1 MKFNIDLPFFPGL
14 YESYLYSSDDA
25 YFAIK
30 DELDYY
36 HWDYCSEWGP
46 GEPEE
51 KQFYEQ
57 LTEDDLDFNFTDYS
71 KDIVDAFVDVW
82 KSHAPEIVLSIG
94 EYHMWSPR
102 MYNFD
107 TDHIYADIELRDDW
121 KDVMRGFMTEN
132 TDWLRDRIKKDW
144 TSYDGFMSFMSNVL
158 EEWDSYLFEE
168 EDERYI
174 ATMLGYM
181 MYRENEEII
190 RDMSYEAR
198 VSGKRVSASGL
209 SDCRTISSW
218 KYRSRPN
225 STRMSPY
232 PLGNG
237 GFGATPAAPQRK
249 RRRGISLSLYCK
261 ENYEEKN
268 YDALRVQQEV
278 GRQDCR

>member
-1 MKFNIDLPFFPGL
+1 
-14 YESYLYSSDDA
+14 
-25 YFAIK
+25 
-30 DELDYY
+30 
-36 HWDYCSEWGP
+36 
-46 GEPEE
+46 
-51 KQFYEQ
+51 
-57 LTEDDLDFNFTDYS
+57 
-71 KDIVDAFVDVW
+71 
-82 KSHAPEIVLSIG
+82 
-94 EYHMWSPR
+94 

-198 VSGKRVSASGL
+198 EDIYPETYVFITEDGKEKLANLKAEWEEGVRIG
-209 SDCRTISSW
+209 TIRLPDD
-218 KYRSRPN
+218 KQLEIPFE
-225 STRMSPY
+225 T
-232 PLGNG
+232 
-237 GFGATPAAPQRK
+237 
-249 RRRGISLSLYCK
+249 
-261 ENYEEKN
+261 E
-268 YDALRVQQEV
+268 
-278 GRQDCR
+278 